1 MAFCAIFCYTLWNKN
16 GTNWEQKRESK
27 DMARILA
34 RKGKRKTTYTATI
47 RIKGYESV
55 SRTFDTKGEAKIWAA
70 AIETEMK
77 KRQYKDHRRANQ
89 SLDEAMKRYLAT
101 VTVKKAK
108 TTQERER
115 RIVNILK
122 KNFGKDTL
130 LPDITPSAVA
140 AYRDQRL
147 QTVSAYSVRLE
158 LALLSHLFIK
168 ALKEWELPVENPV
181 NVIERPNVPKGRIVF
196 LKEDEAA
203 KLLTEGKKSRNKML
217 YPYILVL
224 LHTAMRPS
232 EAAGLRW
239 RQINLASR
247 SLTLTITKNDP
258 RTVPLT
264 KVAVSVLQNIKGEK
278 KGDDFVFFSGEG
290 NSEQAQNI
298 PSSRFRPSFDKARE
312 RAGLPW
318 LHMHDLRHTAAS
330 HMLMAGTDIRTL
342 AAILGHSTLQMVLRY
357 THLLDEH
364 KLKAVDNI
372 ENLGF

>member
-1 MAFCAIFCYTLWNKN
+1 
-16 GTNWEQKRESK
+16 
-27 DMARILA
+27 MARILA

-55 SRTFDTKGEAKIWAA
+55 SRTFDTKGEAKVWAA
-70 AIETEMK
+70 EIETEMK
-77 KRQYKDHRRANQ
+77 RRRYKDPRRANH
-89 SLDEAMKRYLAT
+89 SLDTAMKRYLAT

-115 RIVNILK
+115 RIAKILK
-122 KNFGKDTL
+122 KNLGQDTL
-130 LPDITPSAVA
+130 LPDITPSVVAV
-140 AYRDQRL
+140 YRDQRL
-147 QTVSAYSVRLE
+147 KTVSAYSVRLE

-181 NVIERPNVPKGRIVF
+181 DAIERPKVPKGRIIF
-196 LKEDEAA
+196 LKEDEAF
-203 KLLTEGKKSRNKML
+203 KLLKQCKKSRNKTL
-217 YPYILVL
+217 YPYVLIL

-239 RQINLASR
+239 KQINLASR
-247 SLTLTITKNDP
+247 ALTLTVTKNDP

-264 KVAVSVLQNIKGEK
+264 KVAVSALQKIKGEK
-278 KGDDFVFFSGEG
+278 KDDDLVFFAEEG
-290 NSEQAQNI
+290 NSEQARNI

-312 RAGLPW
+312 RAGLSW

-330 HMLMAGTDIRTL
+330 HMLMAGVDIRTL

-357 THLLDEH
+357 THLLDDH

-372 ENLGF
+372 ENLGFEDKE